1 MRIPFSPPLITDDVY
16 QHVRD
21 VLESGWITTGPKT
34 AALEEEFRVF
44 TNAQA
49 ATAVNSWSSGAILTL
64 QWLGLKPG
72 DEVIIPAYTYAAT
85 GLSVIHAGGSV
96 VLCDVGDDFC
106 MDPVEL
112 SKLITPRTKA
122 VIPVDFGGM
131 PVDYDAINQV
141 VKEAS
146 SRFEATSP
154 VQEAFGRIAVIA
166 DAAHSFGATVDGA
179 SAVHKADI
187 TIYSTHAVK
196 NLTTAE
202 GGMIVLNLPETFDA
216 EAEEKWFRLN
226 RLNGQ
231 TKDAFA
237 KTKAGGWRYDIV
249 SKGMKCNMPDICAA
263 IGLGQMATYP
273 TALTRRREIYERYAR
288 AFENG
293 PFILPKT
300 DIDGRSSSCHL
311 FALRLADGLK
321 TSDPGEGTLRDQIIQ
336 YAADREVAL
345 NVHFLPLPELTL
357 FSEMGYHA
365 DDVPNTVR
373 LSHSEISLP
382 IYPQMTDEMVDHVA
396 KTVHDAVA
404 ELASMKRV
412 RVEDR
417 DSKRRSAAAATR
429 GRRATS

>member
-16 QHVRD
+16 QHVRE

-34 AALEEEFRVF
+34 AALEEEFRAF
-44 TNAQA
+44 TSAQA

-64 QWLGLKPG
+64 HWLGLQPG

-85 GLSVIHAGGSV
+85 GLSVLHAGGTV
-96 VLCDVGDDFC
+96 VMCDVGDDFC
-106 MDPVEL
+106 VDPVEL
-112 SKLITPRTKA
+112 AKLITPRTKA

-131 PVDYDAINQV
+131 PVDYDAISQV
-141 VKEAS
+141 VDNASGSFVAS
-146 SRFEATSP
+146 ST

-166 DAAHSFGATVDGA
+166 DAAHSFGATVDGD
-179 SAVHKADI
+179 SAIHKADI

-202 GGMIVLNLPETFDA
+202 GGMIVLNLPASFDA
-216 EAEEKWFRLN
+216 QAEEKWFRLN

-273 TALTRRREIYERYAR
+273 EALKRRREIYERYAR
-288 AFENG
+288 AFSDG
-293 PFILPKT
+293 PFILPAT

-311 FALRLADGLK
+311 FALRLADGLNAK
-321 TSDPGEGTLRDQIIQ
+321 TPEDGTLRDQIIQ
-336 YAADREVAL
+336 YAADREVAF

-357 FSEMGYHA
+357 FSEMGYRA
-365 DDVPNTVR
+365 QDVPNTVR

-396 KTVHDAVA
+396 KTVQKALLELTSEGRPRKADRLAKRSA
-404 ELASMKRV
+404 ERTHGAPSRV
-412 RVEDR
+412 R
-417 DSKRRSAAAATR
+417 S
-429 GRRATS
+429 